1 MEVSPPKVLLVLA
14 VSCLAMASRVGGGG
28 VAVSSRAAHSH
39 SGGRQ
44 QLKLMGMGM
53 GERRDERGDGGML
66 SGMALHLRGGGAARK
81 RGKVGDLGDDGGSAE
96 DGIAGNVEK
105 ADGQAGASPS
115 RIGAGEDL
123 EDTVMKAVGN
133 KRPILLSP
141 GRYEAEGGI
150 VLSARQ
156 RMVIASTEG
165 PARKGDLH
173 LVGQWLFQEES
184 HGAICDGARI
194 SFKAPEESDVCM
206 EAEGGPWYFEVI

>member
-1 MEVSPPKVLLVLA
+1 MEVAPPKVLLILA
-14 VSCLAMASRVGGGG
+14 VSCLLSMASRVGGGG
-28 VAVSSRAAHSH
+28 VAVSSWAAH

-44 QLKLMGMGM
+44 QPMISGMR
-53 GERRDERGDGGML
+53 RRDERGDGNMP

-81 RGKVGDLGDDGGSAE
+81 HGKVGDRGEEGGSAE
-96 DGIAGNVEK
+96 DGITGNVQK
-105 ADGQAGASPS
+105 ADDEAGASPS
-115 RIGAGEDL
+115 RNAACEDL

-165 PARKGDLH
+165 PARKGDLN
-173 LVGQWLFQEES
+173 LVGQWLFEEES

-194 SFKAPEESDVCM
+194 SFKAPEETDVCM
-206 EAEGGPWYFEVI
+206 EAEGGPWYLEVI